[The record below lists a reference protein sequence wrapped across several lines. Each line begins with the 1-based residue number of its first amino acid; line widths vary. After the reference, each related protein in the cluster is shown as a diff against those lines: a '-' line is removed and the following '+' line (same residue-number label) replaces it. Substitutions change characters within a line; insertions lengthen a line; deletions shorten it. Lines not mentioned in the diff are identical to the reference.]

1 MGWLCHEDRDGSYHL
16 IRPDF
21 TFWYIYIYCTYVYAI
36 YIYNCLQYI
45 YLFIYISTQY
55 IYNTIYIYI
64 YSHAMQYIYIQLFTC
79 NTIYNIYIYIC
90 VQYTIYIYVCMY
102 VGVHIVGRWEWT
114 YTSSSCADRAL
125 KAAQDY
131 DGSLQ
136 RSNSALASL
145 RYCRGFQTIWANYSD
160 LTVTSLESWLDSK
173 GNYPTI
179 ALFQVS
185 ELL

>member
-21 TFWYIYIYCTYVYAI
+21 TFWYIYIVRMYMQYI
-36 YIYNCLQYI
+36 YIIVYNIFI
-45 YLFIYISTQY
+45 YLFIFPHNIFIIQ
-55 IYNTIYIYI
+55 YIYI

-79 NTIYNIYIYIC
+79 NTIYNIYIYIIC